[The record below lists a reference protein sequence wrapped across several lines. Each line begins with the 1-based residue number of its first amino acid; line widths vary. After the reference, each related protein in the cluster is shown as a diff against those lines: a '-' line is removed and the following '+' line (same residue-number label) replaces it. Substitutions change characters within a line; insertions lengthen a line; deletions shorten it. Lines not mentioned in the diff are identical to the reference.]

1 LDILRG
7 REGRGDTRTDI
18 RGGVWG
24 VFTGRGLKKIP
35 HKR

>member
-7 REGRGDTRTDI
+7 REGRGDTPGGG